1 MRMELKQF
9 ALLVIVILVVAVST
23 GIGEEDS
30 DSEVIPP
37 NTAGFLSGRW
47 HPAPE
52 CIQCHVSLLSEGA
65 LRAKLGSCEC
75 HRETY
80 TSGGKIDNE
89 KIRKNAHGVMVCI
102 DCHIGTGTVSTQAI
116 PCDELHRVHTH
127 VDCQACHGERMS
139 ITIPEN
145 GNCDFCH
152 RGEAHFVHGD
162 KTGNL
167 CVACHGSF
175 GIKYKAEGYQMKE
188 DVLEEKKT
196 EETTYPTISNLL
208 KALIELIF
216 KQGEKQ

>member
-1 MRMELKQF
+1 MVELKLF
-9 ALLVIVILVVAVST
+9 ALFVIVILIVAVSI
-23 GIGEEDS
+23 GICERDS

-37 NTAGFLSGRW
+37 NTAGFLGGGW

-65 LRAKLGSCEC
+65 LRAKFGSCEC

-102 DCHIGTGTVSTQAI
+102 DCHIGTGMVSTQAI
-116 PCDELHRVHTH
+116 ACDELHRVHED
-127 VDCQACHGERMS
+127 VDCQTCHGERLS
-139 ITIPEN
+139 IAIPETD
-145 GNCDFCH
+145 NCDFCH
-152 RGEAHFVHGD
+152 RGDAHFVHGN

-175 GIKYKAEGYQMKE
+175 GIQYKAEGYQIKE
-188 DVLEEKKT
+188 GVPAEKKP
-196 EETTYPTISNLL
+196 EETTYPTISNIL
-208 KALIELIF
+208 KALIEHIF
-216 KQGEKQ
+216 K

>member
-1 MRMELKQF
+1 MVELKLF
-9 ALLVIVILVVAVST
+9 ALFVIVILVVAVSI
-23 GIGEEDS
+23 GIGEGDS

-37 NTAGFLSGRW
+37 NTAGFLGGGW

-89 KIRKNAHGVMVCI
+89 KIRKNAHGVTVCI
-102 DCHIGTGTVSTQAI
+102 DCHIGTGLVSTQAI
-116 PCDELHRVHTH
+116 ACDELHRVHED
-127 VDCQACHGERMS
+127 VDCQACHGERLS
-139 ITIPEN
+139 IAIPETD
-145 GNCDFCH
+145 NCDFCH
-152 RGEAHFVHGD
+152 RGDAHFVHGN

-175 GIKYKAEGYQMKE
+175 GMQYKAEGYQIKE
-188 DVLEEKKT
+188 GVPVEKKP
-196 EETTYPTISNLL
+196 EETTYPTIFNIL
-208 KALIELIF
+208 KALIERIF
-216 KQGEKQ
+216 K